1 MRPITVPARTATLL
15 LTLAL
20 SACGSPASG
29 ASSTLSASDLDLDEL
44 SRAAVSD
51 DAARAEASIAA
62 LRARGR
68 AGFDALRTTHAAHIA
83 RLRDT
88 QPRTPS
94 AADARLRH
102 ALDRVSMQRDA
113 HASGLYWHTDFEA
126 ALAESHATGKPILSL
141 RLLGKLDEERS
152 CANSRYFRT
161 VLYANETVSAA
172 LAAGYVLHWSTER
185 PAPRMTIDFG
195 DGRTLERTFTGNS
208 IHYLIDSDGRVIDA
222 LPGLSTPS
230 DFLAELGAARG
241 AFTRCG
247 GLATDAADAC
257 YASVHRQAREQTAA
271 AWTALRTQIPS
282 LPALESFGGA
292 PMPREAAQV
301 PNAISARLAMM
312 QTVGKMIVE
321 MPALNAVQPVAAPAP
336 TVAPESVDW
345 SALVA
350 PGAGDSVLDARSRAL
365 IMLKS
370 RGRGEAIGPA
380 LARAATMDAMRNRF
394 AMHDR
399 LRGWLLADGPRP
411 RLTDFNTRVYTE
423 LFLTPASDPW
433 LGLRA
438 PDVWDAIEDVSR

>member
-1 MRPITVPARTATLL
+1 MRPITVPAGTATLL

-29 ASSTLSASDLDLDEL
+29 ASSTLDTSNLDLDEL
-44 SRAAVSD
+44 SREAVSD
-51 DAARAEASIAA
+51 DAARAEASIAT

-68 AGFDALRTTHAAHIA
+68 VGFEALRITHAANIA

-88 QPRTPS
+88 PPGTPS

-102 ALDRVSMQRDA
+102 ALDRVAMQRDA

-126 ALAESHATGKPILSL
+126 ALAESRTTGKPILSL
-141 RLLGKLDEERS
+141 RLLGKLDEELS

-161 VLYANETVSAA
+161 VLYANQTVSTA
-172 LAAGYVLHWSTER
+172 LAAGYVLHWSSER

-195 DGRTLERTFTGNS
+195 DGRTIERTFTGNS
-208 IHYLIDSDGRVIDA
+208 IHYLIDADGRVIDA

-230 DFLAELGAARG
+230 DFLTELGAARG
-241 AFTRCG
+241 AFTRCS

-257 YASVHRQAREQTAA
+257 YASAHRQAREQTAA
-271 AWTALRTQIPS
+271 AWTALRAQIPS

-292 PMPREAAQV
+292 PMPSDAVQV
-301 PNAISARLAMM
+301 PDAISARLAMM
-312 QTVGKMIVE
+312 QTVGKMVVE

-336 TVAPESVDW
+336 AVAPESVDW
-345 SALVA
+345 SALVPA
-350 PGAGDSVLDARSRAL
+350 GAAASVLDARSRAL
-365 IMLKS
+365 ITLKS
-370 RGRGEAIGPA
+370 GGRGEAIGPA
-380 LARAATMDAMRNRF
+380 LARAATMDAVRNRF

-423 LFLTPASDPW
+423 LFLTPANDPW